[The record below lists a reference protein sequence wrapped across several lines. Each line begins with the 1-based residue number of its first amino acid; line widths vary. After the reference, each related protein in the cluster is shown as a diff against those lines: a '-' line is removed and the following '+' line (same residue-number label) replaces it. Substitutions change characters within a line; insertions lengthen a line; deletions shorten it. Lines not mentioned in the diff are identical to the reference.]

1 VGLPQAP
8 VEARFSPNRQENP
21 VAGESGPTPPE
32 FRGRVLRHR
41 RAGPPVRDI
50 AIFYLGWSFRP
61 SLTGG
66 QRSSP
71 SRPNQEQLSHFARAV
86 VFEPQSPY
94 SPPVLIHLVAPLRT
108 HFLDVEVTA
117 CRQGDQCGR
126 RRSIRTPRGRRLAA
140 ADAVAEMPAERWRS
154 QEGPTPKLEVV
165 RGTHV
170 APLGTPAFKV
180 GRRVRISFAPAV
192 SPCKPAHRAI
202 SLRDERGGV
211 GIRLEPAAAIV
222 RQYGEQFHRVPR
234 RKRTGRRRSRCW
246 KCSLSS
252 QTTGTIGP

>member
-180 GRRVRISFAPAV
+180 GRRVRISFAPAD
-192 SPCKPAHRAI
+192 SPCLAGYSP
-202 SLRDERGGV
+202 L
-211 GIRLEPAAAIV
+211 
-222 RQYGEQFHRVPR
+222 R
-234 RKRTGRRRSRCW
+234 RKAGLFPRVCGAEQVARSGETGVARSSGADRRNISVGPN
-246 KCSLSS
+246 SS
-252 QTTGTIGP
+252 TAASMRAMA